1 MVIGDHR
8 PFLAALIVLEPAG
21 RATDPITVE
30 VVAEAIEQVNATRD
44 PRERVE
50 AHIILRAAWTAGDE
64 LTATL
69 KPRRGRILEKYAA
82 EIQAMYDQAA
92 SSAR

>member
-8 PFLAALIVLEPAG
+8 PFLAALIIVEPPK
-21 RATDPITVE
+21 RAADPTTFQI
-30 VVAEAIEQVNATRD
+30 VAEAIERVNAAHE
-44 PRERVE
+44 PRERIE
-50 AHIILRAAWTAGDE
+50 AHVILRDVWTASDE

-82 EIQAMYDQAA
+82 EIQAMYEQAA

>member
-1 MVIGDHR
+1 V
-8 PFLAALIVLEPAG
+8 VEPAE
-21 RATDPITVE
+21 RATNPATVE
-30 VVAEAIEQVNATRD
+30 VVAEAIEQVNAARE

-50 AHIILRAAWTAGDE
+50 AHVILRAPWAAGDE

-69 KPRRGRILEKYAA
+69 KLRRGRILEKYAA

-92 SSAR
+92 SSARRSGAAHVSQ